1 MLIIRQTCERNMPKY
16 FFNVNDGLNLA
27 DDEGLD
33 CASLDAALR
42 EAVRYAGS
50 LLKESGDRLHLGDTW
65 SLEVT
70 EEATASAFC
79 IDLQIRPCLASAA
92 KDVRWSAA

>member
-1 MLIIRQTCERNMPKY
+1 MPKY
-16 FFNVNDGLNLA
+16 FFNVSDGLNIT

-33 CASLDAALR
+33 CPSLDVALR

-50 LLKESGDRLHLGDTW
+50 LLKESGHRLHLGDTW

-79 IDLQIRPCLASAA
+79 IDLQIRSSLASTAEN
-92 KDVRWSAA
+92 VRWSAA

>member
-1 MLIIRQTCERNMPKY
+1 MPRY
-16 FFNVNDGLNLA
+16 FFNANDGLNIT
-27 DDEGLD
+27 DDVGLE

-50 LLKESGDRLHLGDTW
+50 LLQESGNRPSLGDTW

-70 EEATASAFC
+70 EEATASTFC
-79 IDLQIRPCLASAA
+79 IDLQIRSCVASAA
-92 KDVRWSAA
+92 KVQRWSAA

>member
-1 MLIIRQTCERNMPKY
+1 MPRY
-16 FFNVNDGLNLA
+16 FFNVNDGLNIT
-27 DDEGLD
+27 DDVGLE
-33 CASLDAALR
+33 CASVDAALR

-50 LLKESGDRLHLGDTW
+50 LLQESGNRLGLGDTW

-70 EEATASAFC
+70 EEGAASTFC

-92 KDVRWSAA
+92 EERRRSAA

>member
-1 MLIIRQTCERNMPKY
+1 MLGYTLKPELTMPRY
-16 FFNVNDGLNLA
+16 FFNVNDGLNIT
-27 DDEGLD
+27 DDDGLE

-50 LLKESGDRLHLGDTW
+50 LLQESGNRLGLGDTW

-70 EEATASAFC
+70 EEATASTIC
-79 IDLQIRPCLASAA
+79 IDLQIRPCVASAA
-92 KDVRWSAA
+92 DEHRRSAA